1 VVDLSDE
8 SFLAQ
13 VPVQQL
19 VLILKQYKSV
29 LGDLIEVSGTS
40 GNYTLIFSRGTAPSQ
55 IYLND
60 EGKIIGLWFG
70 QWNLSPTD
78 DDLSGLLEE
87 FKALEGKVSVAVIRN
102 NEEEVFLYNA
112 EERLAVGSSFK
123 LYVLKAVYEAVEKGE
138 LDFDTVVL
146 LKKKDRSIPSG
157 ILQDWPAGTPVT
169 VKTLTNLIEVR

>member
-1 VVDLSDE
+1 MKKCFSFVLILALLVTTAVFAQKDPGAEKLMELFTVEDSQVVDLFDE

-70 QWNLSPTD
+70 QW
-78 DDLSGLLEE
+78 
-87 FKALEGKVSVAVIRN
+87 
-102 NEEEVFLYNA
+102 
-112 EERLAVGSSFK
+112 
-123 LYVLKAVYEAVEKGE
+123 
-138 LDFDTVVL
+138 
-146 LKKKDRSIPSG
+146 
-157 ILQDWPAGTPVT
+157 
-169 VKTLTNLIEVR
+169 